1 MIRRQCERRQ
11 CVAPPFRNSGNLAA
25 IPNGS
30 RIPRP
35 PRLPL
40 MSVGGPEVVMRE
52 RSKNFAPSASLNEGD
67 RRRLAHSATLRSAQ
81 RLGREGERAAPTQLK
96 LASSLSLSLSSYA
109 ALIVPDPWQL
119 PGSSATR
126 PPTSPLFHA
135 LSRTLMPIVKRE
147 EEAPPS
153 SVDSAERKGAP
164 NSARETNEALT
175 EIH

>member
-1 MIRRQCERRQ
+1 
-11 CVAPPFRNSGNLAA
+11 
-25 IPNGS
+25 
-30 RIPRP
+30 
-35 PRLPL
+35 
-40 MSVGGPEVVMRE
+40 MSVGSGPEVVMRE

-96 LASSLSLSLSSYA
+96 LASSLCLSSYA